1 MPPISSEDDIKVKN
15 MYPERNKSVGGMQ
28 PDAVYDKNDDRNNGP
43 HPCQNMSNM
52 DVAASV
58 DCTIPNKYPKSKV
71 FLSQLYALHPKT
83 TVMCFCAYNQN

>member
-15 MYPERNKSVGGMQ
+15 IYPERNKSVGGMQ
-28 PDAVYDKNDDRNNGP
+28 PAAVYDKNDDGNNGP

-52 DVAASV
+52 DVAGSV
-58 DCTIPNKYPKSKV
+58 DSTIPNKYIKSKV

-83 TVMCFCAYNQN
+83 TAMYFCAYILN